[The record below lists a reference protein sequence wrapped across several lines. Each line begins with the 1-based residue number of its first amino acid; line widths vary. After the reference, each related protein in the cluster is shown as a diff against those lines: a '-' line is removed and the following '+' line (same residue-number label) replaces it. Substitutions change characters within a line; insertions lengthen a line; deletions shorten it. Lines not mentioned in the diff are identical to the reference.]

1 VRQWAHPLDINFDVQ
16 ARSELQLLGA
26 QFLIDQKIAV
36 AGNVSFDWVLF
47 NQAMKEYHRANV
59 ATTSLIAP
67 ASIYY
72 PTTSTCMQSAEDDF
86 TEMVRPLA
94 ERLRAEGYTE
104 VDAVWLVEMVPSW
117 WSVSRR
123 IGFQKGLDDPENQ
136 AICRINVV
144 ETLPVVENESA
155 QAATQD
161 AMRRF
166 PNAHLFIMLG
176 HQYAGAA
183 AAIRASNRKDVW
195 VAACDLDDI
204 SARDLLAGGWPTC
217 ITYSLPVSQVAW
229 AEANVTGKLLL
240 GREVPMIVLS
250 KGTVATPENVGQAYA
265 HDWGGEAL
273 PAGWRPAEM
282 GCRSAAIIRTW
293 PTTKP

>member
-1 VRQWAHPLDINFDVQ
+1 VNFDVQ

-26 QFLIDQKIAV
+26 QFLIDQGIAV

-47 NQAMKEYHRANV
+47 NDAMREYHRANV

-72 PTTSTCMQSAEDDF
+72 PTTSTCMQDAEDDF

-94 ERLRAEGYTE
+94 ERLRAEGHTE
-104 VDAVWLVEMVPSW
+104 VDAVWLIEKAPSW
-117 WSVSRR
+117 WSISRS
-123 IGFQKGLDDPENQ
+123 IGFQKGLDDPANQ

-144 ETLPVVENESA
+144 ETVPVVENESA
-155 QAATQD
+155 EAATQD
-161 AMRRF
+161 ALDRL
-166 PNAHLFIMLG
+166 PNVHLFIMLG

-183 AAIRASNRKDVW
+183 AAIRAANRKDVW
-195 VAACDLDDI
+195 VAACDLDDV
-204 SARDLLAGGWPTC
+204 SARDLLSGGWPTC
-217 ITYSLPVSQVAW
+217 VTYSLPIAQLAW

-250 KGTVATPENVGQAYA
+250 KGTVATPGNVAQAYA

-273 PAGWRPAEM
+273 PASWRPAES
-282 GCRSAAIIRTW
+282 GGWSAAVVRTW
-293 PTTKP
+293 PNAKP